1 MYREIRRL
9 EARNWWFVGMR
20 RIAEALLGDQRFGT
34 ALDLGCGSGG
44 NLDLLERHADR
55 VVACDLSPESIR
67 GLDGRVP
74 AVVADGCALPF
85 RDGSFDLV
93 NLFNVAEHVPDDRG
107 LVAEARRVL
116 RPGGILL
123 LATSAYPALW
133 SDHDDAN
140 HHVRRYEEAGLR
152 GLLTDAGFE
161 LERLTFANVALLP
174 PTYVV
179 ARIRRA
185 LKRWGLL
192 RPYEQ
197 SLLDVPGPANAA
209 LTWLLSAEASLVRR
223 VDLPAGVSLLVRA
236 RRP

>member
-67 GLDGRVP
+67 GLDG
-74 AVVADGCALPF
+74 
-85 RDGSFDLV
+85 
-93 NLFNVAEHVPDDRG
+93 
-107 LVAEARRVL
+107 
-116 RPGGILL
+116 
-123 LATSAYPALW
+123 
-133 SDHDDAN
+133 
-140 HHVRRYEEAGLR
+140 
-152 GLLTDAGFE
+152 
-161 LERLTFANVALLP
+161 VALLP

-179 ARIRRA
+179 ACVRRA

-192 RPYEQ
+192 RPYQQ

-209 LTWLLSAEASLVRR
+209 LTWLLSAEASLVQR